1 MQPRVCAV
9 GKEFASIK
17 GKERIE
23 ESEERSTQNDGLKQ
37 RKKHNLEKKQ
47 QE

>member
-1 MQPRVCAV
+1 MQPRVCAA
-9 GKEFASIK
+9 GKELASIK

-37 RKKHNLEKKQ
+37 RKKSII
-47 QE
+47 